1 MVSGFREFYGSI
13 VSERRCTC
21 RRDDDQLELSIENFK
36 LIVPRPV
43 RTYNAAVVY
52 YLKYRLAH
60 PDNNGFIVSPSA
72 LVSLSLE
79 IQNHLGSP
87 FWRSS
92 LTVG

>member
-21 RRDDDQLELSIENFK
+21 TRDDDQLELSIENFK

-79 IQNHLGSP
+79 IQNHLGFP